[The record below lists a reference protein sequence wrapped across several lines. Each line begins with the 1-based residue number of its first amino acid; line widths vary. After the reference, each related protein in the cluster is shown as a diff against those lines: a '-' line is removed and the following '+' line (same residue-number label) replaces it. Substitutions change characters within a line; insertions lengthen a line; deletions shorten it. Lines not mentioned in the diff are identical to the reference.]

1 LTDAALSWV
10 VGFIS
15 DPRWGIP
22 FLLLL
27 EATILWV
34 AWNPR
39 APTILGARRASWSRP
54 EGDPVSR
61 MFYAVQDQRY
71 SVIVRWSR
79 ERIEELYHARSGAKL
94 PTLPWTLRRRSL
106 SPTDPYNLRRVTQD
120 LSNFEWAALERE
132 TGVRI
137 RWAFWRTRQ
146 RDTEIYEARVDRVL
160 RTAQAA
166 IGALEV
172 AA

>member
-1 LTDAALSWV
+1 MTEGPLAWV

-39 APTILGARRASWSRP
+39 APSLLGARRSSWTRP
-54 EGDPVSR
+54 EGDAVSR
-61 MFYAVQDQRY
+61 MYYAVQDRRY

-79 ERIEELYHARSGAKL
+79 ERIEELYAARSGAKL
-94 PTLPWTLRRRSL
+94 PTLAWTFRRRSPDL
-106 SPTDPYNLRRVTQD
+106 ADPYNLRRLTGD
-120 LSNFEWAALERE
+120 LAGFEWEARERE
-132 TGVRI
+132 VGVHL
-137 RWAFWRTRQ
+137 RWAFWRTRR
-146 RDTEIYEARVDRVL
+146 RDAALYEARVSRILDRAH
-160 RTAQAA
+160 RS
-166 IGALEV
+166 IGALEG

>member
-1 LTDAALSWV
+1 MTSGPFGWV

-22 FLLLL
+22 YLLLL

-39 APTILGARRASWSRP
+39 APTLLGARRISWTRP
-54 EGDPVSR
+54 EGDAVSR
-61 MFYAVQDQRY
+61 MYYALQDQRY

-79 ERIEELYHARSGAKL
+79 ERIEELYVARSGVRL
-94 PTLPWTLRRRSL
+94 PTLPWTLRRRSPIV
-106 SPTDPYNLRRVTQD
+106 SDPYNLRRLTQD
-120 LSNFEWAALERE
+120 LGNFEWEARERE
-132 TGVRI
+132 VGVHL

-146 RDTEIYEARVDRVL
+146 RDSALYEARV
-160 RTAQAA
+160 
-166 IGALEV
+166 
-172 AA
+172 